1 MIAINSPET
10 PDDGFLNVQAL
21 DPTIIVELRYAT
33 ENNFTGQQIYDFS
46 TAIARAGTVRKLT
59 KANQLLKDQGF
70 RLKIW
75 DAYRPVESQ
84 SKLFNVNPDT
94 KWVAKPNPNFSHQK
108 GVTFDLTLCE
118 LDGTEVPMQSG
129 FDDFTDKSKR
139 NYRRKPYQEHNYQV
153 LNKAMQ
159 KAGFTGYENEW
170 WDYRDS
176 QMDQYAPASAKP
188 DEYRL

>member
-153 LNKAMQ
+153 LNRAMQ